1 MATRVP
7 TYALYGEQDQPLIPE
22 SLHVESI
29 AERSRLYDWEIR
41 PHRHDLFAQILC
53 LRTGQGEVVF
63 DDERRSYV
71 APSVVFVPALT
82 VHGFRFSTDTD
93 GVIVTMVAQRLQALL
108 QAEPDLEA
116 RLARAQCL
124 SFEPQAPAFQAL
136 DEAVRALT
144 AETQGHAPWRMTA
157 LTAALGMVLVRL
169 GRALEAAGAHGA
181 QAPSRSLLHVQRFR
195 ALVEQHYR
203 AQHPLSFYARQLG
216 ITTTQLNRVC
226 REVLRTSAL
235 GAIHER
241 LLLEAKRDLAYTQL
255 SVKEVALTL
264 GFADAAYFTRFFS
277 RHTGWSPR
285 HFRNVARRQLADS
298 PPRSRRLSAGSRSA
312 PDED

>member
-7 TYALYGEQDQPLIPE
+7 TYALYGEHDQPLIPE

-41 PHRHDLFAQILC
+41 PHRHDLFAQILS
-53 LRTGQGEVVF
+53 LRTGRGEVVF
-63 DDERRSYV
+63 DDERRPYV
-71 APSVVFVPALT
+71 APCVVFVPALT
-82 VHGFRFSTDTD
+82 VHGFRFSSDTD
-93 GVIVTMVAQRLQALL
+93 GVIVTVVAQRLQALL
-108 QAEPDLEA
+108 QAEPALEA

-124 SFEPQAPAFQAL
+124 SFEPQAPTFVAL
-136 DEAVRALT
+136 DEAVRTLT
-144 AETQGHAPWRMTA
+144 AEAQGHAPWRMTA

-181 QAPSRSLLHVQRFR
+181 QPPSRSLQHVQRFR

-203 AQHPLSFYARQLG
+203 AQHPLSFYAEQLG

-235 GAIHER
+235 GALHER

-255 SVKEVALTL
+255 SVKEIAWTL
-264 GFADAAYFTRFFS
+264 GFADAAYFTRFFTQ
-277 RHTGWSPR
+277 HTGWPPR
-285 HFRNVARRQLADS
+285 RFRELARHQLAGRES
-298 PPRSRRLSAGSRSA
+298 RLSGESRPA
-312 PDED
+312 RGAD